1 MELDES
7 YFSHIPLL
15 AAVVAKWSAGPVL
28 ELGAGLGST
37 LMLHGLCGA
46 LNRKLVT
53 LDSDEAWLNKFTNLS
68 RSWHQ
73 LKLVNSFHDLA
84 EYKENWGVA
93 FVDHGISEQRG
104 QSVLHLQDTT
114 DIIVCHDT
122 CHYFL
127 YGYEPTLTSFKYR
140 WNYKPHG
147 IGFDSPMTSVVSRTV
162 DVAALFSEFGL

>member
-15 AAVVAKWSAGPVL
+15 AAAVAKTAGPVL

-46 LNRKLVT
+46 MGRQLVT
-53 LDSDEAWLNKFTNLS
+53 LDSDQDWLNKFTNLS

-73 LKLVNSFHDLA
+73 LKFVNSFHDLL
-84 EYKENWGVA
+84 EYRKDWGMA
-93 FVDHGISEQRG
+93 FVDHGIPEQRG
-104 QSVLHLQDTT
+104 QSVLHLQDTAAL
-114 DIIVCHDT
+114 IVCHDT

-127 YGYEPTLTSFKYR
+127 YGYEPTLTGFKYR
-140 WNYKPHG
+140 FNYKPHG
-147 IGFDSPMTSVVSRTV
+147 IGFDSPMTSIVSRTV
-162 DVAALFSEFGL
+162 DVAMLFAELGL